1 MIHQEK
7 IIKISFN
14 AKEETLVPNIFFYS
28 ILAGLPGTAGAFFT
42 ISLLNSPVQIDLK
55 DKREKIRRAQ
65 GWVLSGVGLPGQV
78 KSRAP
83 AKIQENSSKAN
94 TPSGVG
100 GTCGPRVEVSP
111 QKIKFY
117 HPKPPQ
123 GATFVCWTFV
133 NSQSIYSRLV
143 GWTLALGWGE
153 PPRNK
158 ILQTNPPRG
167 ATFVFLPLPN
177 A

>member
-1 MIHQEK
+1 LIHQK
-7 IIKISFN
+7 KISFN
-14 AKEETLVPNIFFYS
+14 AKEETLVPNRFFYS

-42 ISLLNSPVQIDLK
+42 ISLIDLK
-55 DKREKIRRAQ
+55 DKREKIRRAA
-65 GWVLSGVGLPGQV
+65 GWVLSGAGLPGQV

-94 TPSGVG
+94 TPFGVV

-111 QKIKFY
+111 PKIKFY

-123 GATFVCWTFV
+123 GATFVCCTFV
-133 NSQSIYSRLV
+133 NSQSMYSLLV
-143 GWTLALGWGE
+143 GWTLWALGWGE
-153 PPRNK
+153 LPRNK